1 MEDILPHAFE
11 VLDPAE
17 HGFLSK
23 EELIKQRTKEG
34 ERFSQEDTE
43 EMLSATTAQNRIQ
56 SLQGLS
62 NNDSD
67 EIKMLEKTLARPWTA
82 RRANQPTLK
91 GISSEYSLEGLMLN
105 LKLQY
110 FGHLMRRAEPL
121 EKTCCW
127 ERLKEGK
134 EWGDRG

>member
-43 EMLSATTAQNRIQ
+43 EMLSATTAQNQIQ

-62 NNDSD
+62 NNGSD
-67 EIKMLEKTLARPWTA
+67 EIKMLEKTLARPLDCKESKP
-82 RRANQPTLK
+82 ANPK
-91 GISSEYSLEGLMLN
+91 GN
-105 LKLQY
+105 Q
-110 FGHLMRRAEPL
+110 F
-121 EKTCCW
+121 
-127 ERLKEGK
+127 
-134 EWGDRG
+134 